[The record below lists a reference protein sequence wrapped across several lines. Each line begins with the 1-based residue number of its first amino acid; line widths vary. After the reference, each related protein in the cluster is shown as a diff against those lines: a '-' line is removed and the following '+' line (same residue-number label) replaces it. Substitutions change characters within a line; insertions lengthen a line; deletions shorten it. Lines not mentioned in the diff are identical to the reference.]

1 MLRTMRLHLLTLIA
15 ALFLLSATGCFRQD
29 IRTEPFDV
37 PQMKSAN
44 CASIIV
50 EALYATDGIITN
62 RADLDERRIYVT
74 YNSMKLAIKNIE
86 FVIAGKGFDAN
97 TTPAP
102 ADARAALPPECR

>member
-1 MLRTMRLHLLTLIA
+1 MLHTMKLRQFRPIA
-15 ALFLLSATGCFRQD
+15 VLCLFFVTGCFRQD

-37 PQMKSAN
+37 PQMKNAS

-50 EALYATDGIITN
+50 EALYQTDGIITN
-62 RADLDERRIYVT
+62 RVELDEHRVYVT
-74 YNSMKLAIKNIE
+74 YNSMKLGLKNIE

-102 ADARAALPPECR
+102 AEARAALPADCR